1 MTSNTRQM
9 KNVIVIGE
17 GLPPRRM
24 DISTPLPPVRAIPA
38 PMPKVEK
45 PFLETLEELE
55 REVRTSD
62 DE

>member
-1 MTSNTRQM
+1 M
-9 KNVIVIGE
+9 KKVIVVG
-17 GLPPRRM
+17 GGRPPRQM

-55 REVRTSD
+55 REVRTSH